1 MYEQLTEGQRYQIS
15 VLYAQGV
22 SQSDTAK
29 CIGVNK
35 STVSR
40 ELRRNSQASGY
51 NPGKA
56 HATAMNRRAG
66 AAKRQVS
73 ESSVDFVEMAL
84 EWDWSPEQISSVASK
99 VGLSVSHEWIYQH
112 VQRDR
117 AKGGE
122 LYRHLRQ
129 HKRRYRKGYGQR
141 RPVIADAVS
150 IEQRPTIV
158 DERGRLGDWEADLV
172 LGKQGSGAIVTLVER
187 VSKLYLIKGV
197 PSKEAA
203 VVSEAIIEMLTPYK
217 QECHTITFDNGREF
231 SGHKDIAKALDAD
244 MYFAHPYA
252 SQERGLNENFNGLL
266 RQYVPKGTDLKSV
279 PEESL
284 GHYQSLLNGRPR
296 KCLDYEQPSVVFSK
310 LRASPG
316 VALRT

>member
-15 VLYAQGV
+15 VLRAQGV
-22 SQSDTAK
+22 SQSETAR
-29 CIGVNK
+29 CIGVHK

-40 ELRRNSQASGY
+40 ELKRNTQAQGY
-51 NPGKA
+51 NPREA
-56 HATAMNRRAG
+56 HVAALDRRAC
-66 AAKRQVS
+66 AAKRKVS
-73 ESSVDFVEMAL
+73 EMAVAFVDMTL
-84 EWDWSPEQISSVASK
+84 TWDWSPEQISSVAAK

-117 AKGGE
+117 VGGGE

-150 IEQRPTIV
+150 IEQRPAIV
-158 DERGRLGDWEADLV
+158 DELGRLGDWEADLV

-197 PSKEAA
+197 PSKEAS

-231 SGHKDIAKALDAD
+231 SGHKDIAKALDAQ

-266 RQYVPKGTDLKSV
+266 RQYVPKGTDLSEV
-279 PEESL
+279 SDESL
-284 GHYQSLLNGRPR
+284 GHYQALLNGRPR
-296 KCLDYEQPSVVFSK
+296 KCLDYEQPFVVFNK
-310 LRASPG
+310 LRAASS
-316 VALRT
+316 VALRS